1 MKEAGGGN
9 AALRVWEGVMPD
21 LGQTLDAPSWPGMM
35 RSGQELPAAPAAAA
49 AARY

>member
-21 LGQTLDAPSWPGMM
+21 LGHTPSRPGMM
-35 RSGQELPAAPAAAA
+35 RSGL
-49 AARY
+49 R